1 MLGFITRFGSSK
13 GMVRVPNLDGLTMEQ
28 ADSLLLSVGLLRSGR
43 TSSATSNNARN
54 EKINT
59 QSIAANSLVD
69 YETNISYNY
78 EYYVPPYQPTI
89 TYNPPNGDCFTYQ
102 TESTGGFCSADKR
115 WNYPSYTYKRHREV
129 LYDGVFS
136 HHEACADNYGGGG
149 SDFVDGLCD
158 FVEKPVAAC
167 INTADNYF
175 VVVPWS
181 ACSGG
186 TRTRTVGSRDIYC
199 NETRTKE
206 TEDCCT
212 AGLRFCDAP
221 VAVSG
226 GSSKTCYY
234 RRADCSTYT
243 TTTITCT
250 PKTTTSCTSCS
261 KTKPF
266 RKTCTT
272 TTTSSD
278 CSQSSSSSSVAC

>member
-28 ADSLLLSVGLLRSGR
+28 ADSTLSLAGLFRSTR
-43 TSSATSNNARN
+43 TSSPTSNSARN

-69 YETNISYNY
+69 YETSISYNY

-89 TYNPPNGDCFTYQ
+89 TKDPTCSTYS
-102 TESTGGFCSADKR
+102 TTSTGGSCNPDKS
-115 WNYPSYTYKRHREV
+115 WNYPVITSQKRRGV
-129 LYDGVFS
+129 YYDGVLS
-136 HHEACADNYGGGG
+136 HYESCADTYSGGG
-149 SDFVDGLCD
+149 SEFVDGLCGY
-158 FVEKPVAAC
+158 VKAPVAAC

-206 TEDCCT
+206 TETCCV
-212 AGLRFCDAP
+212 AGL
-221 VAVSG
+221 VSCTPWQADTG
-226 GSSKTCYY
+226 GQYRTCTYK
-234 RRADCSTYT
+234 RADCSTYKESEVRCNVRST
-243 TTTITCT
+243 TTC
-250 PKTTTSCTSCS
+250 TSCT
-261 KTKPF
+261 KKAPF
-266 RKTCTT
+266 RRTCTT
-272 TTTSSD
+272 TTISSN
-278 CSQSSSSSSVAC
+278 CNQSSSSASQAC

>member
-13 GMVRVPNLDGLTMEQ
+13 GMVKVPNLDGLTMEQ
-28 ADSLLLSVGLLRSGR
+28 ADTALSLAGLLRSTR
-43 TSSATSNNARN
+43 TSSPTSNNARN

-69 YETNISYNY
+69 YETSISYNY

-89 TYNPPNGDCFTYQ
+89 TKDPTCSTYNT
-102 TESTGGFCSADKR
+102 TSTGGSCNADKSY
-115 WNYPSYTYKRHREV
+115 NYPVITYQRHKGV
-129 LYDGVFS
+129 YYDGVLS
-136 HHEACADNYGGGG
+136 HYESCEDTYGGGG
-149 SDFVDGLCD
+149 SEFIDGLCGY
-158 FVEKPVAAC
+158 VKAPVAAC
-167 INTADNYF
+167 INTADDYF

-186 TRTRTVGSRDIYC
+186 SRTRTVGSRDIYC
-199 NETRTKE
+199 NETRSTE
-206 TEDCCT
+206 TEACCT
-212 AGLRFCDAP
+212 AGLRFCDAR
-221 VAVSG
+221 VAVPG
-226 GSSKTCYY
+226 GYSTTCYY

-243 TTTITCT
+243 TVTISCIPSTRTT
-250 PKTTTSCTSCS
+250 CTSCS

-272 TTTSSD
+272 TTISSD

>member
-28 ADSLLLSVGLLRSGR
+28 ADSLLSSVGLLRSGR

-69 YETNISYNY
+69 YETSISYNY

-89 TYNPPNGDCFTYQ
+89 TKDPTCSTYSSTTKAGSCNP
-102 TESTGGFCSADKR
+102 DKS
-115 WNYPSYTYKRHREV
+115 WNYPVTTSQQRRGVY
-129 LYDGVFS
+129 YDGVLS
-136 HHEACADNYGGGG
+136 YYESCQDVISGGG
-149 SDFVDGLCD
+149 SDFVDGLCG

-212 AGLRFCDAP
+212 AGLRFCDGSWTP
-221 VAVSG
+221 TSG
-226 GSSKTCYY
+226 GSYRTCYY

-243 TTTITCT
+243 EIETRCT
-250 PKTTTSCTSCS
+250 VKTTTSCTSCS
-261 KTKPF
+261 TKKPF

-278 CSQSSSSSSVAC
+278 CSQSSSSASQAC

>member
-28 ADSLLLSVGLLRSGR
+28 ADSLLSSVGLLRSGR

-78 EYYVPPYQPTI
+78 EYYVPPYVPTV
-89 TYNPPNGDCFTYQ
+89 TYGNCVTYGN
-102 TESTGGFCSADKR
+102 ESTGGSCEADKKY
-115 WNYPSYTYKRHREV
+115 NYPVITYKRQREV
-129 LYDGVFS
+129 FYDGIFS
-136 HHEACADNYGGGG
+136 HHEACADTYGGGG
-149 SDFVDGLCD
+149 SEFVDGLCGY
-158 FVEKPVAAC
+158 VKPQVAAC
-167 INTADNYF
+167 KDTADNYY
-175 VVVPWS
+175 VIVPWS

-199 NETRTKE
+199 NVTKSKE

>member
-28 ADSLLLSVGLLRSGR
+28 ADSLLSSVGLLRSGR

-78 EYYVPPYQPTI
+78 EYYVPPYVPTV
-89 TYNPPNGDCFTYQ
+89 TYGDCATYQ
-102 TESTGGFCSADKR
+102 TESTGGFCSADGR
-115 WNYPSYTYKRHREV
+115 WNYPSYTFKRHREV

-136 HHEACADNYGGGG
+136 HHEACTDTYARGG
-149 SDFVDGLCD
+149 SDFVDGLCGYT
-158 FVEKPVAAC
+158 KPQVAAC
-167 INTADNYF
+167 INTADDYF

-199 NETRTKE
+199 KETRTRE
-206 TEDCCT
+206 DEDCCT
-212 AGLRFCDAP
+212 AGLRFCDSP
-221 VAVSG
+221 VAVPG

-250 PKTTTSCTSCS
+250 PRSTTSCTSCS

-272 TTTSSD
+272 TTISSD
-278 CSQSSSSSSVAC
+278 CSSSSSSASQAC